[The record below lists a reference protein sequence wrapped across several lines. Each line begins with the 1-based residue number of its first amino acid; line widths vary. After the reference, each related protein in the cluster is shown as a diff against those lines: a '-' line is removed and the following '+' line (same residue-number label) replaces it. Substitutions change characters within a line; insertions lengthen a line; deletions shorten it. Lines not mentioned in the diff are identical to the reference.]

1 VGNVLIFMVI
11 FLGSMH
17 TLPNQ
22 MVKAMKAGRKGT
34 REITRMVPIEM
45 VVMRSLKMGSLVRMG
60 KFGSSFLP
68 FFLD

>member
-1 VGNVLIFMVI
+1 
-11 FLGSMH
+11 
-17 TLPNQ
+17 

-34 REITRMVPIEM
+34 RETTRMVPIEM